1 MESNL
6 NAFLGQDNT
15 GMLWGVLIDELKL
28 KNNNAQL
35 MTYIQTIFNTNL
47 NMFRNKVNP
56 NQSIMMLN
64 KQFLQ
69 QVIAAINQLVPNFKH
84 EQSLKSIHIGEDI
97 KEPYKVEDIHASRQS
112 DFEKQ
117 LAQKQQDFDNII
129 NQKKPDPVI
138 FSDNIKDEKI
148 SQMDVLISETI
159 ARRNFEVEQFQN
171 NNYNTNINTNI
182 NTNSGITDP
191 ESWLKPQETNVS
203 LQKIKPETILQHKS
217 KYVNVNPLNAE
228 TNTNNTK
235 KVSWD
240 ENNIYM
246 DVDEIST
253 ININT
258 TDTTSRNTTDIFL
271 KLKRAPTETEI
282 LKQEIQMLKDQIS
295 KMNEKLDMFI
305 ERVTL

>member
-47 NMFRNKVNP
+47 NMFRNKANP

-84 EQSLKSIHIGEDI
+84 EQSFKSIHIGEDI

-148 SQMDVLISETI
+148 AQMDLLISETI
-159 ARRNFEVEQFQN
+159 ARRNFEVEQIQN
-171 NNYNTNINTNI
+171 NNYNTNINTN
-182 NTNSGITDP
+182 SGISDP

-217 KYVNVNPLNAE
+217 KYVNANPLNAE

-246 DVDEIST
+246 DIDAIST
-253 ININT
+253 VNT
-258 TDTTSRNTTDIFL
+258 TDTTTTNASDIFL
-271 KLKRAPTETEI
+271 KLKRAPTETDI

-305 ERVTL
+305 ERVKI